1 MFSVMYDHKTFGKIT
16 LFFLISFFLIAC
28 HQDRKIDTTNVEIKL
43 NILRFDQDLSK
54 INLSKLSIELP
65 ALKQKYGPFYDDYF
79 QKILNLGTTQDTQ
92 YYDTLRQIVKGKA
105 FQDLQQETDSIYL
118 NLDTQK
124 PQLVAAFKN
133 IKALYPAWKI
143 PKLITYI
150 SGFQVQTPI
159 GSGYVGIGLDMF
171 LGKDSK
177 FYPALVET
185 IPRYISRRFTPSNI
199 TPRVVEVVTRED
211 LFPELDQ
218 DKSLLS
224 KMIYNGKLLYF
235 MQQIQPNEADSTL
248 IGYTAKQMK
257 WAHQFESDTW
267 AFFLEQNLLFDTD
280 YMKIQKYLAEAPF
293 TPGLGTQNDSAPKL
307 GVFIG
312 WQIVKNYMEENK
324 NITLKELMLEKDTQ
338 KILRLAKYHPNQKE
352 DNK

>member
-1 MFSVMYDHKTFGKIT
+1 MYYHKTSGKIT
-16 LFFLISFFLIAC
+16 LFFLLSFLMMSC
-28 HQDRKIDTTNVEIKL
+28 HQERKIDITNVEIEL
-43 NILRFDQDLSK
+43 NVLRFDQDLSK
-54 INLSKLSIELP
+54 INPSKLSAELP
-65 ALKQKYGPFYDDYF
+65 ALKQKYGSFYDDYF
-79 QKILNLGTTQDTQ
+79 QKILNLGNTQDTQ
-92 YYDTLRQIVKGKA
+92 YYETLQQVIIGKA
-105 FQDLQQETDSIYL
+105 FQDLQQETDSIYP
-118 NLDTQK
+118 NLDAQK
-124 PQLVAAFKN
+124 PHLEAAFIN
-133 IKALYPAWKI
+133 IKALYPKWKI

-159 GSGYVGIGLDMF
+159 GSGYIGIGLDMF

-177 FYPALVET
+177 FYPALVESV
-185 IPRYISRRFTPSNI
+185 PRYISRRFTPANI
-199 TPRVVEVVTRED
+199 TPRVVEVITRED

-248 IGYTAKQMK
+248 IGYSVKQMK

-267 AFFLEQNLLFDTD
+267 AYFLEQNLLFDTD

-293 TPGLGTQNDSAPKL
+293 TPGLGIQNDSAPKL

-312 WQIVKNYMEENK
+312 WQIVKSYMDENK

-338 KILRLAKYHPNQKE
+338 KILRLAKYHPSQKE
-352 DNK
+352 DTK